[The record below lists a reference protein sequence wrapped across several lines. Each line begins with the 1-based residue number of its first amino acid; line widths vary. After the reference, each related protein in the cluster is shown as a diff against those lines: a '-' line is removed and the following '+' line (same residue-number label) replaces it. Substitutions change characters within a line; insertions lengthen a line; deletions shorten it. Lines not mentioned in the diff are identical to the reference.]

1 MDEYN
6 VSADIQNAQAE
17 LCVYRHEVLKPL
29 FSTPSAKASSVF
41 SVLSF
46 LGGFYGFT
54 AEVLRL
60 SLGLLHLLAIFG
72 YAILPY
78 YFMLP
83 YVIGSLALNLL
94 SGILLFIFCLVS
106 SSALRKLRKSKDTF
120 NPRCIKKASLM
131 PLMRGIGLLF
141 YTALFCLSAGTD
153 IYDLI
158 KELTAANIDLNDFEM
173 TMHCLSSNQDTIIWV
188 FCMLS
193 AAGILFLCALAW
205 FGIRKY
211 YCRIYKYAATCEY
224 KQRKR
229 PPYFRMVLATIVCFL
244 TLNIPSALYMLTT
257 VRWFKKMHAGIVF
270 SHTVQ

>member
-6 VSADIQNAQAE
+6 VSEDTQNAQAE
-17 LCVYRHEVLKPL
+17 LCVYRHEVLKLL
-29 FSTPSAKASSVF
+29 FSTPSAKASSAF

-54 AEVLRL
+54 AEVLGL
-60 SLGLLHLLAIFG
+60 SLGLVGTLG
-72 YAILPY
+72 YAILLY

-94 SGILLFIFCLVS
+94 SGILLFIFCLAS

-120 NPRCIKKASLM
+120 NPRRIKKASLM

-141 YTALFCLSAGTD
+141 YAALFCLSAGAY

-173 TMHCLSSNQDTIIWV
+173 TMHCLSSNQDIITWA
-188 FCMLS
+188 FFMLS

-205 FGIRKY
+205 LGIRKY
-211 YCRIYKYAATCEY
+211 YCRIYKYAASNEY
-224 KQRKR
+224 KNRKK
-229 PPYFRMVLATIVCFL
+229 PPYFRMVLAIIICFL
-244 TLNIPSALYMLTT
+244 TFNIPTALYMIFT
-257 VRWFKKMHAGIVF
+257 VRWFKSMHAGIV
-270 SHTVQ
+270 SARLLK